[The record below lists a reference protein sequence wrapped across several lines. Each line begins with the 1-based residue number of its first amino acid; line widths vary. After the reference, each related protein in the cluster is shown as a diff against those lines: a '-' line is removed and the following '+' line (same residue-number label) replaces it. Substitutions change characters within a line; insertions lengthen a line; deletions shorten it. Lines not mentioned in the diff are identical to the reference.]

1 MRNLPSSYLLALP
14 TLTLLGADFT
24 APAAHAQEVTA
35 TPTGEFLVRFRHVEG
50 HDFAPGGVDNF
61 MRQRARLGL
70 RFAYGDELS
79 ALVQVQD
86 VRTWGE
92 ESDTLGDFAANG
104 FDLHQGFMEI
114 IAAPD
119 LRLRMGR
126 QEIALLNQ
134 RLVGNVNFVEQG
146 RSFDAVRLMA
156 RAFEQQLSIDL
167 FYARTLDDLAAGS
180 LAADDVFAYT
190 FRLQFGDWFQPALIG
205 VIDLNSASD
214 RVRAT
219 NGVVLQSEFPF
230 GLRFSIEGYVQAG
243 GATIGEADVA
253 YFAWMFATRLRFTLV
268 DSDMAPFLEA
278 FVETLSGDDDPSDAD
293 EHTFDTLFATNHKFY
308 GEADFF
314 LNIPADTAKR
324 GLLDA
329 GAMLGAKLGEDGFVQ
344 LAFHVFQAMAGQG
357 GPTSFGQELDLT
369 CGMKVNPHLTLDLNY
384 SLFLPGAALASDGDP
399 EHFVYSTA
407 SASF

>member
-1 MRNLPSSYLLALP
+1 MRTPSLSYLLALP
-14 TLTLLGADFT
+14 ALTLLGLAS
-24 APAAHAQEVTA
+24 PAYAQEVTA
-35 TPTGEFLVRFRHVEG
+35 TPTGEYTVRFRHVEG
-50 HDFAPGGVDNF
+50 HDFAPGKVDNF

-70 RFAYGDELS
+70 RFAYGDEVQ

-92 ESDTLGDFAANG
+92 ESDTLGDFSANG
-104 FDLHQGFMEI
+104 FDLHQGFVEI
-114 IAAPD
+114 VAAPD

-146 RSFDAVRLMA
+146 RSFDAVRVMA

-167 FYARTLDDLAAGS
+167 FYARTINDLPAES

-190 FRLQFGDWFQPALIG
+190 FRLQLGDWFQPALIG
-205 VIDLNSASD
+205 VIDLNSGSE

-219 NGVVLQSEFPF
+219 NGIVIQSEFPF
-230 GLRFSIEGYVQAG
+230 GLRFGLEGYVQAG
-243 GATIGEADVA
+243 GATIGESDVA

-278 FVETLSGDDDPSDAD
+278 FVETLSGDDDPNDAD

-324 GLLDA
+324 GLLDV
-329 GAMLGAKLGEDGFVQ
+329 GAMLGTKLGEDAFAQ

-357 GPTSFGQELDLT
+357 GATSFGQEIDLT
-369 CGMKVNPHLTLDLNY
+369 CGMKLNPHLTLDLNY
-384 SLFLPGAALASDGDP
+384 SVFIPGAALAADGKA
-399 EHFVYSTA
+399 EHFIYSTA